1 MHVKVGWCKNGLTDQ
16 ILVCWHHSLS
26 QKWITWSEPCLFA
39 SLTESK
45 KDYLIRTL
53 SVFITHWVK
62 SMQVRLFSKAAR
74 NYLNQKTTCQFR
86 TVAIS
91 SSSSTRCLS
100 SGSKLSK
107 DEWREKIKYFKAHV
121 VLSFSSR
128 ALFYVLLFL
137 CMLYI
142 FLFSFFY
149 LFSFASGALR
159 IICLW
164 VFFTFFFCI
173 DAWCFSILTR

>member
-1 MHVKVGWCKNGLTDQ
+1 
-16 ILVCWHHSLS
+16 
-26 QKWITWSEPCLFA
+26 
-39 SLTESK
+39 
-45 KDYLIRTL
+45 
-53 SVFITHWVK
+53 
-62 SMQVRLFSKAAR
+62 MQVRLFSKAAR

-142 FLFSFFY
+142 FLFSFFFIFFP
-149 LFSFASGALR
+149 LHPVLCVLSACGSFLLSSFALMLDVSLFLLDK
-159 IICLW
+159 CLC
-164 VFFTFFFCI
+164 V
-173 DAWCFSILTR
+173 AMG

>member
-1 MHVKVGWCKNGLTDQ
+1 
-16 ILVCWHHSLS
+16 
-26 QKWITWSEPCLFA
+26 
-39 SLTESK
+39 
-45 KDYLIRTL
+45 
-53 SVFITHWVK
+53 
-62 SMQVRLFSKAAR
+62 MQVRLFSKAAR

-142 FLFSFFY
+142 FLFSFFLSFFICIRCFAYY
-149 LFSFASGALR
+149 LLVGLFLLSSFALMLYVSLFLLDKCRCVAMR
-159 IICLW
+159 
-164 VFFTFFFCI
+164 
-173 DAWCFSILTR
+173 